1 MHVQIKIIELCIY
14 MSMALSSRGHL
25 RTKGCQ
31 DKYNELVLIVLL
43 LANLAQG
50 EKEVLTDS
58 AKWTALIGFEHYF
71 G

>member
-1 MHVQIKIIELCIY
+1 MEAAEV
-14 MSMALSSRGHL
+14 SALP
-25 RTKGCQ
+25 
-31 DKYNELVLIVLL
+31 
-43 LANLAQG
+43 